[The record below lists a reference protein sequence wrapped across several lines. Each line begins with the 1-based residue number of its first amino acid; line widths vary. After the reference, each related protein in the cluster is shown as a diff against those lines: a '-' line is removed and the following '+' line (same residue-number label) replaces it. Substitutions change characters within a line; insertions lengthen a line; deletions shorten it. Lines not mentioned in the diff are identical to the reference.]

1 MHRVMTDLSDCL
13 LPLQPVV
20 SGLTHCIHTVPLDI
34 TLDVGHYPSVCV
46 VELAPLGARD
56 DLEKAWR
63 VLRRKTDWL
72 I

>member
-1 MHRVMTDLSDCL
+1 MFIAAATGRQWIDALHPHGSV
-13 LPLQPVV
+13 
-20 SGLTHCIHTVPLDI
+20 GHYA
-34 TLDVGHYPSVCV
+34 DVGHYPSVCV